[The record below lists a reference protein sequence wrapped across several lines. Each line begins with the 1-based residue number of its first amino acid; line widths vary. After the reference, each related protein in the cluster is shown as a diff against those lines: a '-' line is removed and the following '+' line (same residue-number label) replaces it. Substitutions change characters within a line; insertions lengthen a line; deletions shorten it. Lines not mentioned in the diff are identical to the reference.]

1 MRQSKILF
9 ILKIKQNYSTTNDYS
24 IGLSTGLYNSAQFMN
39 EMLINGG
46 FDSQMVSV
54 TDNND
59 IDREVSLHKPTH
71 VIIEALW
78 VVPSKFDV
86 LCKLHPNVK
95 WVIRLHSEIP
105 FLANEGMAMDWL
117 GEYAKYN
124 NVILSCNSPQ
134 TTKDIEFYLSTKL
147 NTKKNIVFLPNF
159 YPQEYKT
166 KPFNK
171 KNDIIHVG
179 CFGAVRPLKNHL
191 IQAVAAI
198 KFANKIGKKLH
209 FHINSDRIEQKGEP
223 ILNNL
228 IGMFNHLE
236 HNGHQLVHH
245 EWCIREE
252 FTKLCSTMDIG
263 IQISF
268 NETFNIVGADII
280 SQGIPLVSSPEI
292 PWANSLFTA
301 RQTNTDDIVNS
312 LVCAYT
318 YPKMNVLLNQRGLK
332 QYTNKTKKIWFKFFK

>member
-147 NTKKNIVFLPNF
+147 NTKKNIVFYQIFIHKNIK
-159 YPQEYKT
+159 Q
-166 KPFNK
+166 NHSIK
-171 KNDIIHVG
+171 KMI
-179 CFGAVRPLKNHL
+179 
-191 IQAVAAI
+191 
-198 KFANKIGKKLH
+198 
-209 FHINSDRIEQKGEP
+209 
-223 ILNNL
+223 
-228 IGMFNHLE
+228 
-236 HNGHQLVHH
+236 
-245 EWCIREE
+245 
-252 FTKLCSTMDIG
+252 
-263 IQISF
+263 
-268 NETFNIVGADII
+268 
-280 SQGIPLVSSPEI
+280 
-292 PWANSLFTA
+292 
-301 RQTNTDDIVNS
+301 
-312 LVCAYT
+312 
-318 YPKMNVLLNQRGLK
+318 
-332 QYTNKTKKIWFKFFK
+332 